1 MNTQLNNEY
10 VAQGLNYM
18 NPTIVP
24 YYFNKNRTKITI
36 KRVQLCVA
44 KAFNIDVIDIYR
56 ESRKR
61 ELADARKVLF
71 YILSE
76 MYGIDYRDETNE
88 RYYGGQHRTT
98 VYHAVNQC
106 KAMFTSYLMGRS
118 NARRTVNVMVDCVM
132 YALRAVECEATIE
145 QVFSINEKI
154 ESHA

>member
-1 MNTQLNNEY
+1 MNAQVNNEY

-18 NPTIVP
+18 NPSIVP
-24 YYFNKNRTKITI
+24 LYYRKNQTKITI
-36 KRVQLCVA
+36 KRVQLYVA

-76 MYGIDYRDETNE
+76 MYGIDYRDEANE

-106 KAMFTSYLMGRS
+106 KAMFTSFLMGRS
-118 NARRTVNVMVDCVM
+118 NARRTVNTMVDCVM

-145 QVFSINEKI
+145 EVFFIAEKTMSY
-154 ESHA
+154 E